1 MSLAATT
8 LLVLVTV
15 DASMVISPVVA
26 VSTEPDTEDD
36 ETDKWLAAVTVL
48 EGLARLDAANTFT
61 QSPADTAP
69 LYAFTVEAASA
80 VMLPLVAA
88 KVV

>member
-1 MSLAATT
+1 MTVRDDPAKDMWPEVEVNAVHATEE
-8 LLVLVTV
+8 
-15 DASMVISPVVA
+15 
-26 VSTEPDTEDD
+26 STTFVCI
-36 ETDKWLAAVTVL
+36 AAVTVL

-69 LYAFTVEAASA
+69 LSAFTVEAASA